1 MKTSNKILL
10 GTFFTL
16 LFIILAVHIT
26 LYAKYKKGDY
36 TLVSD
41 DMWPTN
47 MITYSLENVKYV
59 SLDNID
65 NITVSTSDSSKLQY
79 DKADEGDEN
88 ILSVIKKDDTLFLS
102 GKSATRNEGRWYRRT
117 HLSLAGLLPLKVT
130 NSQIHVGVSAK
141 KSLAPLSMDIMLDR
155 SFMDVNNRSKNALSF
170 GTFKIN
176 AINKSRIDLFNL
188 TTNFLDVK
196 LDDSF
201 LEENTLTADSIRVIT
216 DPSSKLELTGKN
228 LVKAKII
235 SNE

>member
-59 SLDNID
+59 SLDNIE
-65 NITVSTSDSSKLQY
+65 NITVSTSDSNKLQY

-102 GKSATRNEGRWYRRT
+102 GKSTTRNEGRWYRRT

-130 NSQIHVGVSAK
+130 NSQIHVGVAAK
-141 KSLAPLSMDIMLDR
+141 KSIVPLSMDIMLDR

-196 LDDSF
+196 LADSF